1 MPSERYVKARKS
13 GTINTFPSKFRSNA
27 LVRLGDITA
36 FDKVFTDRLPDTAMQ
51 KMLKEAGVE
60 CLIADAV

>member
-1 MPSERYVKARKS
+1 
-13 GTINTFPSKFRSNA
+13 
-27 LVRLGDITA
+27 